1 MGFECLGLVLEEAT
15 SRSDG
20 AENSDLPVLRFV
32 LVLPPMTRFEVRKGT
47 SAVIYRLQEA
57 MR

>member
-1 MGFECLGLVLEEAT
+1 MPRIGFAEKQA

-20 AENSDLPVLRFV
+20 AENSDLPVSRFV
-32 LVLPPMTRFEVRKGT
+32 LVLPPMTRCEVRKGT